1 MAVKRTGEIIELLIH
16 GMSATGAAVGR
27 HKSGLTVF
35 VTYALPGETVRAQIR
50 EDKGRYAFADV
61 VERLTTAP
69 FRITPPCRHFGQGRC
84 GGCDWQHIDYP
95 QQLVFKRQI
104 VAEQLQRIGKL
115 PDVPVED
122 VHASPDPFNY
132 RAHVTMLHDRDRLGF
147 VSTDDRSPYWI
158 DTCPIVSPA
167 LQDLM
172 ADREA
177 RQRLPRDKRIRL
189 ITDGQRIGAHSQAAD
204 FDTPPRRAESD
215 QVVYPQVR
223 GVPFRVSPGS
233 FFQANIQQAEALVQ
247 YALDMLNLTINDDV
261 VDVYCGVGL
270 FTVFAAHTAR
280 SVVGIEQSR
289 SAVLDARHNT
299 RGLPQVEIVE
309 GDAGRMLRQR
319 EHTPSVVI
327 VDPPRSGLAS
337 PALHAIAA
345 QRPDRWLYVSC
356 DPTTFARDARL
367 IVDTGYQLRRVKPV
381 DMFPQ
386 THHIELVSLFTRTD
400 A

>member
-1 MAVKRTGEIIELLIH
+1 MALKRTGEIIELPIH
-16 GMSATGAAVGR
+16 AMTANGAAVGR

-61 VERLTTAP
+61 IEWVTTAP
-69 FRITPPCRHFGQGRC
+69 ERIAPPCRHFGLGRC

-95 QQLVFKRQI
+95 QQLVLKRQI

-115 PDVPVED
+115 ADVPVED
-122 VHASPDPFNY
+122 VLASPDPFSY
-132 RAHVTMLHDRDRLGF
+132 RVHVTMLHDRDRLGF

-158 DTCPIVSPA
+158 DTCPIVAPA
-167 LQDLM
+167 IQRLL
-172 ADREA
+172 ADPDA
-177 RQRLPRDKRIRL
+177 RQRLPQDNRIRL
-189 ITDGQRIGAHSQAAD
+189 ITDGERVGAHSQPAD
-204 FDTPPRRAESD
+204 FDSVPRHNEPDS
-215 QVVYPQVR
+215 VVYPQVR
-223 GVPFRVSPGS
+223 GVQFRVSSGS

-247 YALDMLNLTINDDV
+247 YALDMLELSANDDV

-270 FTVFAAHTAR
+270 FTVFVAHTAR
-280 SVVGIEQSR
+280 SVVGIEQSP

-299 RGLPQVEIVE
+299 RGLPHVAIVE
-309 GDAGRMLRQR
+309 GDAGRVLRQR
-319 EHTPSVVI
+319 DQRPSVVI

-337 PALHAIAA
+337 HALHTIASH
-345 QRPDRWLYVSC
+345 RPDRWLYVSC

-367 IVDTGYQLRRVKPV
+367 IVDNGYQIRRVKPV

-386 THHIELVSLFTRTD
+386 THHIELVSLFTRVD
-400 A
+400 G